1 MKANG
6 RLAYLHSSSIKQK
19 SSIDFSDHDQ
29 GCTPILARTFQ
40 TCRLATRKLAMSST
54 DFCDDFA
61 VAVIV
66 MWQMLGASGEHYA
79 NCLGSSSVLGQDV
92 APLRNA
98 PDTCPDG
105 PLPVSGM
112 SSKTDTNPMV
122 ASAARP
128 KKATALP
135 YWSVV

>member
-6 RLAYLHSSSIKQK
+6 RLAYLHSSSIDQK
-19 SSIDFSDHDQ
+19 LSINFYNHGQ
-29 GCTPILARTFQ
+29 GYTPILARTFH
-40 TCRLATRKLAMSST
+40 TSRWATRKPQMSSAN
-54 DFCDDFA
+54 FCGGLA
-61 VAVIV
+61 IATAACGRC
-66 MWQMLGASGEHYA
+66 LGAGGEHYA
-79 NCLGSSSVLGQDV
+79 NCLGFSNVLGQDV
-92 APLRNA
+92 APLRN
-98 PDTCPDG
+98 TSVTGPDG

-112 SSKTDTNPMV
+112 SSKTDTNPIV